1 MKYYNSI
8 TELIGKTPIVKL
20 NKIGDG
26 LPLFAK
32 CEFMNPISVKD
43 RVILNIV
50 EKSEEQGLIKPG
62 SVLVEATSGNTGMAL
77 AYVGA
82 MKGYKVKL
90 YMSESQSV
98 ERRKT
103 MSLFG
108 AELVLTPGSEGT
120 AGARNRLIDD
130 MEGNPNYHFISQHSN
145 PFNPDA
151 HYYNT
156 APEIWGDMDG
166 DVDIFV
172 VGLGTC
178 GSSHGIGKFLK
189 EKNHDIKVIGV
200 EPANAPF
207 IKEGVFKQHKI
218 MGIGSGMVP
227 DNYNPDVV
235 DEIML
240 CSEEEAFEMTR
251 QLALQEG
258 MCVGITSGA
267 IAHIMMKL
275 AKEDGN
281 KGKNIVGIFAD
292 SGANYLSV
300 EGLF

>member
-1 MKYYNSI
+1 MRYHQSI
-8 TELIGKTPIVKL
+8 TELIGKTPIIKL
-20 NKIGDG
+20 NKLGADFS
-26 LPLFAK
+26 LFAK
-32 CEFMNPISVKD
+32 CEFMNPISIKD
-43 RVILNIV
+43 RIILNII
-50 EKSEEQGLIKPG
+50 EKSEEQGIIRPG

-90 YMSESQSV
+90 YMSEIQSV

-108 AELVLTPGSEGT
+108 AELVLTPASKGT
-120 AGARNRLIDD
+120 AGARERLLED
-130 MEGNPNYHFISQHSN
+130 MEKNPRYHYVNQHAN

-151 HYYNT
+151 HYSNT
-156 APEIWGDMDG
+156 APEIWNDMDG
-166 DVDIFV
+166 KIDIFV

-189 EKNHDIKVIGV
+189 ERKPSIKVIGI
-200 EPANAPF
+200 EPQNAPF
-207 IKEGVFKQHKI
+207 IKHGAFQQHKI

-227 DNYNPDVV
+227 QNYNPNVV

-240 CSEEEAFEMTR
+240 VSEEDAFEMTR
-251 QLALQEG
+251 QLALVEG

-267 IAHIMMKL
+267 VAHIML
-275 AKEDGN
+275 EVAKKEKD
-281 KGKNIVGIFAD
+281 KNILGIFAD

>member
-8 TELIGKTPIVKL
+8 TELIGKTPILKL
-20 NKIGDG
+20 NKIGKG
-26 LPLFAK
+26 FLLFAK
-32 CEFMNPISVKD
+32 CEFMNPISIKD
-43 RVILNIV
+43 RIILNII

-77 AYVGA
+77 AYVGS

-90 YMSESQSV
+90 YMSEAQSV

-120 AGARNRLIDD
+120 AGARKRLIAD
-130 MEGNPNYHFISQHSN
+130 MEENPHYHFISQHSN

-151 HYYNT
+151 HYSNT
-156 APEIWGDMDG
+156 APEIWNDMDG
-166 DVDIFV
+166 KVDIFI

-189 EKNHDIKVIGV
+189 EQNPAIKVIGV
-200 EPANAPF
+200 EPENAPF

-227 DNYNPDVV
+227 DNYNPNVV
-235 DEIML
+235 DEIKL
-240 CSEEEAFEMTR
+240 VSEENAFEMTR
-251 QLALQEG
+251 QLALIEG

-267 IAHIMMKL
+267 IAHIMLEM
-275 AKEDGN
+275 ARKEEN

>member
-1 MKYYNSI
+1 MKYYQSI

-20 NKIGDG
+20 NAIGAG
-26 LPLFAK
+26 FSLFAK

-50 EKSEEQGLIKPG
+50 EKSEAQGIIKPG

-90 YMSESQSV
+90 YMSESQSI

-120 AGARNRLIDD
+120 AGARNRLIAD
-130 MEGNPNYHFISQHSN
+130 MKENPNYYFISQHSN
-145 PFNPDA
+145 PLNPDA
-151 HYYNT
+151 HYANT
-156 APEIWGDMDG
+156 APEIWNDMDG
-166 DVDIFV
+166 NVDIFV

-178 GSSHGIGKFLK
+178 GTSHGVGRFLK
-189 EKNHDIKVIGV
+189 EKNPAIKVIGV

-227 DNYNPDVV
+227 DNYNPNVI

-240 CSEEEAFEMTR
+240 CSEEDAFEMTR
-251 QLALQEG
+251 QLALREG

-267 IAHIMMKL
+267 IAHIML
-275 AKEDGN
+275 EVAKEEEN
-281 KGKNIVGIFAD
+281 RGKNIIGIFAD